1 MPLGGIEDSRDPS
14 DRGQVIFATGTGAV
28 PLFSVDGSVG
38 VDCLAWIV
46 LSGRLR
52 VATLVVVFAMI
63 GRDGVSRDR
72 TWGDEATPQV

>member
-1 MPLGGIEDSRDPS
+1 VPCRSPPL
-14 DRGQVIFATGTGAV
+14 TGV
-28 PLFSVDGSVG
+28 S
-38 VDCLAWIV
+38 AWTV

-63 GRDGVSRDR
+63 ERGGVSRDR